1 MQKNMTRLSVA
12 VLSALS
18 VAVFSL
24 EARAAD
30 AAGDAQAGSKKNSM
44 CIGCHGIEGYKT
56 AFPEVYD
63 VPKIGGQHA
72 EYIVS
77 ALQAYK
83 TGNRKH
89 PSMRGIAA
97 QLSDQDMKDLAA
109 YYSAQKK

>member
-12 VLSALS
+12 VLGALS
-18 VAVFSL
+18 FAVLSL
-24 EARAAD
+24 EAHAAD
-30 AAGDAQAGSKKNSM
+30 AAGDATAGSKKNSM

-72 EYIVS
+72 DYIVS

>member
-12 VLSALS
+12 VLGALS
-18 VAVFSL
+18 VAVLSL

-30 AAGDAQAGSKKNSM
+30 AAGDAVAGSKKNSM

-56 AFPEVYD
+56 AFPDVYD